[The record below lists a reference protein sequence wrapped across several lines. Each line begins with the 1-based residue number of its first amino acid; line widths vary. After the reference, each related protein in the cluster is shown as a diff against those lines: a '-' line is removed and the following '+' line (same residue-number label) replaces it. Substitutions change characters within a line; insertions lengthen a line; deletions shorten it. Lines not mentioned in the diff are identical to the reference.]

1 MTTPEYTYK
10 KSNQSNEYFAEY
22 IDVLLIAMFERHV
35 VNEAQ
40 QGLWHEYVKVMMNTR
55 PFGNPASSA
64 KAAKAKAVKGVSS
77 AGFRTMVHPAANAA
91 PAYSLNNTFNSLKV
105 SFKVIKNYVAF

>member
-1 MTTPEYTYK
+1 
-10 KSNQSNEYFAEY
+10 
-22 IDVLLIAMFERHV
+22 MFELHV
-35 VNEAQ
+35 VNDVNEAQ
-40 QGLWHEYVKVMMNTR
+40 QSLWHEYVKVMMNTR

-105 SFKVIKNYVAF
+105 SCKGITKNVAF